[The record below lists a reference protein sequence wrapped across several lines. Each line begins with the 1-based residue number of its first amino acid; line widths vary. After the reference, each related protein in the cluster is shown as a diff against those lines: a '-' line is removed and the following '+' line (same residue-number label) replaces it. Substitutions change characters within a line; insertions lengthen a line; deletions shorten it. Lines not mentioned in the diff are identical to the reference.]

1 MTPWSSDSSFVAPL
15 SRGMARLARLPAA
28 VAWIAGVARLLAVLL
43 MDGGT
48 RAWGL
53 RLVPLYVPVLCIA
66 CWALGRGSAVLFA
79 AIAALVALLPDGI
92 GAANPFSMAIA
103 TNTIVRTG
111 CYIFLALVIA
121 AYRRAYDEAD
131 FRSMYDG
138 LTGVLAKMPFQAAMV
153 RHLAAARPARQT
165 LIVACVDMDG
175 FKHINATY
183 GYSAGD
189 TALRAFSREAMSAIR
204 GSDLVGRLGGDE
216 FGFLVST
223 SSGTSAEAL
232 VHVLHQR
239 LTTALE
245 KTGLPL
251 SCSIGA
257 LIVPAE
263 SELTETALID
273 RAGALMRQAK
283 AVGKSTALTETI
295 EEPRTRAA

>member
-28 VAWIAGVARLLAVLL
+28 TAWIAGVAGLLAVLL
-43 MDGGT
+43 IDGGT
-48 RAWGL
+48 RPWGL
-53 RLVPLYVPVLCIA
+53 RLVPLYVPVLCVA
-66 CWALGRGSAVLFA
+66 CWALGRGAAVLFA
-79 AIAALVALLPDGI
+79 AIAAMIALLPDGI
-92 GAANPFSMAIA
+92 GAANPFGMATA
-103 TNTIVRTG
+103 TNTIVRTV

-138 LTGVLAKMPFQAAMV
+138 LTGVLSKMPFQAAMV
-153 RHLAAARPARQT
+153 RHLAAAQRARQT

-175 FKHINATY
+175 FKQINAAY

-216 FGFLVST
+216 FGFVVST

-232 VHVLHQR
+232 VHLLHQR
-239 LTTALE
+239 LTTALD

-251 SCSIGA
+251 SCSMGA
-257 LIVPAE
+257 IIVPAG
-263 SELTETALID
+263 SDSTETALID

-283 AVGKSTALTETI
+283 AMGKSAVLTEAVD
-295 EEPRTRAA
+295 ERARAA

>member
-1 MTPWSSDSSFVAPL
+1 MTPWSSDSSIVAPL
-15 SRGMARLARLPAA
+15 SRAMARLARLPAA
-28 VAWIAGVARLLAVLL
+28 KAWALALISLLAVLL

-48 RAWGL
+48 RGWGL
-53 RLVPLYVPVLCIA
+53 RLVPLYVPVLCVA
-66 CWALGRGSAVLFA
+66 SWVLGRWSAVLFA
-79 AIAALVALLPDGI
+79 GIAGLVALLPDAF
-92 GAANPFSMAIA
+92 AAADPFSPAIA
-103 TNTIVRTG
+103 TNMIVRAA
-111 CYIFLALVIA
+111 CYIFLALIIA

-153 RHLAAARPARQT
+153 RHLSAARRARQT

-175 FKHINATY
+175 FNHINAAY

-216 FGFLVST
+216 FGFLLGT
-223 SSGTSAEAL
+223 SSGTNAEAL

-239 LTTALE
+239 LTTALD

-251 SCSIGA
+251 SCSMGA
-257 LIVPAE
+257 LIVPAG
-263 SELTETALID
+263 SDLTETALID

-283 AVGKSTALTETI
+283 TNGKGAVLTEAV
-295 EEPRTRAA
+295 EERVRAAA

>member
-1 MTPWSSDSSFVAPL
+1 MTPWSSDSGFVAPF

-28 VAWIAGVARLLAVLL
+28 TAWIAGVAGLLAVLL
-43 MDGGT
+43 IDGGT

-53 RLVPLYVPVLCIA
+53 RLVPLYVPVLCVT

-79 AIAALVALLPDGI
+79 AIAAMIALLPDGI
-92 GAANPFSMAIA
+92 GAANPFGMATA

-153 RHLAAARPARQT
+153 RHLAAAQRARQT

-175 FKHINATY
+175 FKDINAAY

-216 FGFLVST
+216 FGFVVST

-232 VHVLHQR
+232 IHLLHQR
-239 LTTALE
+239 LTTALD

-251 SCSIGA
+251 SCSMGA
-257 LIVPAE
+257 IIVPAG
-263 SELTETALID
+263 SDSTETALID

-283 AVGKSTALTETI
+283 AMGKSAVLTEAVD
-295 EEPRTRAA
+295 ERARAA